1 MGIRLDNCGIRDIVY
16 AKLIA
21 LTSWT
26 KMNAYILIISLV
38 VISELLVLI
47 RGNERVPVVAV

>member
-1 MGIRLDNCGIRDIVY
+1 
-16 AKLIA
+16 
-21 LTSWT
+21 
-26 KMNAYILIISLV
+26 MNAYILIIALL